1 MTMDALYG
9 VRMVGPLAPHARG
22 FAEELARLGF
32 TTFSARGQLGMAVR
46 LSCWLA
52 DEGLDLAALTDAAV
66 DSFLA
71 ARRAAGYTAFLTP
84 KALRPLLGYMRGLGV
99 VPDAT
104 PAARPSGVEELLDGL
119 RRYLLVE
126 RGVQDKVA
134 GGYVASVR
142 PFVERV
148 GADRLVLRRLSA
160 GEVSAFLVGES
171 RRLTPK
177 STQRTA
183 TALRSLLRLWYLEG
197 VISSPLAEA
206 VPKIANRRP
215 GLPRAL
221 PPVQVA
227 ALLASC
233 DLGTSAGLRDRAML
247 TLLSRLG
254 LRAGEVAGLR
264 LDDIDWRVGLL
275 TVRGKG
281 SRVDQLPLPVEAG
294 EHIVAYLRE
303 GRPATALGR
312 SVFIRV
318 KAPHRSLT
326 GGGVTQ
332 AVAAAARRAGLD
344 TIYAHRL
351 RHSAA
356 TSMLAAGAPLV
367 EVGQVLRHR
376 RALTT
381 AVYAK
386 VDLTALRALA
396 RPWPMASASW

>member
-148 GADRLVLRRLSA
+148 GRI
-160 GEVSAFLVGES
+160 G
-171 RRLTPK
+171 
-177 STQRTA
+177 
-183 TALRSLLRLWYLEG
+183 W
-197 VISSPLAEA
+197 
-206 VPKIANRRP
+206 
-215 GLPRAL
+215 
-221 PPVQVA
+221 
-227 ALLASC
+227 C
-233 DLGTSAGLRDRAML
+233 
-247 TLLSRLG
+247 
-254 LRAGEVAGLR
+254 
-264 LDDIDWRVGLL
+264 
-275 TVRGKG
+275 
-281 SRVDQLPLPVEAG
+281 
-294 EHIVAYLRE
+294 
-303 GRPATALGR
+303 
-312 SVFIRV
+312 
-318 KAPHRSLT
+318 
-326 GGGVTQ
+326 
-332 AVAAAARRAGLD
+332 
-344 TIYAHRL
+344 
-351 RHSAA
+351 
-356 TSMLAAGAPLV
+356 
-367 EVGQVLRHR
+367 
-376 RALTT
+376 
-381 AVYAK
+381 
-386 VDLTALRALA
+386 
-396 RPWPMASASW
+396 